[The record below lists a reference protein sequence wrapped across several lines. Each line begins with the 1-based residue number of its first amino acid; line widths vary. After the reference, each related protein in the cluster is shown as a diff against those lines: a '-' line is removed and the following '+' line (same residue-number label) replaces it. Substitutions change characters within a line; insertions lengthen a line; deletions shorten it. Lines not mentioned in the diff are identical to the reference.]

1 MTWKDVRYE
10 IADKLFN
17 GAMDEAFRQGQH
29 SGLEYASRKIGF
41 AVRNLDTKIMTKTQR
56 IGYDASMT
64 AIAEAKKEIM
74 IKTGVTL

>member
-1 MTWKDVRYE
+1 MIWKDIRYE

-29 SGLEYASRKIGF
+29 SGIEFASRQIGF
-41 AVRNLDTKIMTKTQR
+41 AVRRLELTNMTKTQR
-56 IGYDASMT
+56 IGYDASVT